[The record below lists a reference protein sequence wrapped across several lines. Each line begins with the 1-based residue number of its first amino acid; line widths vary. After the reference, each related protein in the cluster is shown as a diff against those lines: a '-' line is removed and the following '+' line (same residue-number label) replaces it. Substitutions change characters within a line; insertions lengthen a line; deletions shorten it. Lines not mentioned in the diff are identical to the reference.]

1 MANFND
7 TFTPNPAAD
16 SGGNPGAYNPNPANV
31 LPSQIIAAGSLLPRA
46 ETNASTTA
54 LGAADGKPFPA
65 AARFYNPSGN
75 IGGGHYRGPVAVPDN
90 TLIGTDSGKTPP
102 YAGFN
107 QAMIETAPA
116 FELMMQASV
125 AQNPRWWH
133 DRIPRRAYQ
142 LFNGIAHE
150 QVMFRGAKLKYA
162 GLDEWEDIDPYP
174 SSTNNPCGALDF
186 TTPTYSW
193 EAISYRGKRAAWG
206 SDPIC
211 AEQFKYFAQ
220 AQQQLAWIIAAGAEY
235 GIQMQEVW
243 NRDMF
248 IYQSVLR
255 KRAFVMSSEYTGKST
270 DARFVYDP
278 FIKFEE
284 LAAADTTKTGTANL
298 KNATVKA
305 ALGATGGAFALM
317 DASLECEPL
326 NFDMLDKV
334 RESLKIR
341 CPNAAVSR
349 SGGSPIFSLNV
360 SKGDVDKYVRGNEE
374 ERRLWI
380 EAKPEALISHYDFT
394 APVFRQWMITEDGNQ
409 LRFKR
414 VMKIAACTADQA
426 KAFGLS
432 SADVTWATGK
442 DLWVLKAVDPFTEA
456 SADDRPGMNGTKVLV
471 DNPEYIDAELAVAT
485 VFMNNVFTNEF
496 APSITSLGSGTSFG
510 PAVGLNGVWRWINI
524 QDRVTNPE
532 GNVGNF
538 YGKFE
543 IFAKPDPN
551 VFNVICFMYRRC
563 STAFPSKCPVQNVKI
578 NTTTKAT
585 TSKLVGAVNIAANST
600 AVIRLADWM
609 DLKPGDTLKIGASG
623 SEKSVT
629 VIAVPTMHTVEVFA
643 STATGDLAD
652 KSAVALG

>member
-1 MANFND
+1 MAFND
-7 TFTPNPAAD
+7 TFTPNPAAA
-16 SGGNPGAYNPNPANV
+16 GNGNPGEYS
-31 LPSQIIAAGSLLPRA
+31 PSAAAVSPSKIISAGTRMDNTTSIAASTAAPLP
-46 ETNASTTA
+46 
-54 LGAADGKPFPA
+54 P
-65 AARFYNPSGN
+65 AARFYNPTGN
-75 IGGGHYRGPVAVPDN
+75 IGGGHYRGPVAIPDN
-90 TLIGTDSGKTPP
+90 TLIGTGTSGATPA

-142 LFNGIAHE
+142 LFNGTAHE

-174 SSTNNPCGALDF
+174 SATNNPCGALDY

-211 AEQFKYFAQ
+211 ADQFKYFAK

-255 KRAFVMSSEYTGKST
+255 KRAFVMSSEYTGKSS
-270 DARFVYDP
+270 DGRFVYDP
-278 FIKFEE
+278 FIKFDG
-284 LAAADTTKTGTANL
+284 ASGGSAGHADLT
-298 KNATVKA
+298 NATVKL
-305 ALGATGGAFALM
+305 ALGDKGCAFALM
-317 DASLECEPL
+317 DASVECEPL

-349 SGGSPIFSLNV
+349 HGGSPIFSLNV
-360 SKGDVDKYVRGNEE
+360 SRGDVDKYVRGNEE

-414 VMKIAACTADQA
+414 VLKVANCTAVVA

-432 SADVTWATGK
+432 ADDQTWATGK
-442 DLWVLKAVDPFTEA
+442 DLWVLKAVDPFVEA
-456 SADDRPGMNGTKVLV
+456 DPDDRPGMNGTKVLIE
-471 DNPEYIDAELAVAT
+471 NSEYIDAELAVAT

-496 APSITSLGSGTSFG
+496 APAVTSLGSGTSFG
-510 PAVGLNGVWRWINI
+510 PVSGLNGVWRWINI
-524 QDRVTNPE
+524 QDRVSNPE

-551 VFNVICFMYRRC
+551 VFNVLCFMYRRC
-563 STAFPSKCPVQNVKI
+563 TTAFPSKCPVQNVKI
-578 NTTTKAT
+578 NTTEKAESTKLTA
-585 TSKLVGAVNIAANST
+585 AVNLAKDAT
-600 AVIRLADWM
+600 AVIRLDDWI
-609 DLKPGDTLKIGASG
+609 DAKPGDTLKLGT
-623 SEKSVT
+623 EKTVT
-629 VIAVPTMHTVEVFA
+629 VIAVPTMHTVEVYA
-643 STATGDLAD
+643 AAATGALAAGT
-652 KSAVALG
+652 AVAFA

>member
-1 MANFND
+1 MAFND
-7 TFTPNPAAD
+7 TFTPNPATA
-16 SGGNPGAYNPNPANV
+16 GNGNPGEYNPNPANV
-31 LPSQIIAAGSLLPRA
+31 LPSQIISAGTRMDG
-46 ETNASTTA
+46 TTTIT
-54 LGAADGKPFPA
+54 AADGKPLPP
-65 AARFYNPSGN
+65 AARFYTPSGN

-90 TLIGTDSGKTPP
+90 TLIGTATGNTTPN

-278 FIKFEE
+278 FIKFAK
-284 LAAADTTKTGTANL
+284 LDDAGTATKTGTANL
-298 KNATVKA
+298 ANTTVKS
-305 ALGATGGAFALM
+305 ALGDKGGAFALM

-414 VMKIAACTADQA
+414 VMKIAGCTEPQA

-432 SADVTWATGK
+432 TTDVAWAKGK

-578 NTTTKAT
+578 NTTPKAT
-585 TSKLVGAVNIAANST
+585 TSKVVGTVNLDAGAT
-600 AVIRLADWM
+600 AVIRLEDWM
-609 DLKPGDTLKIGASG
+609 DLKPGDTLKLGPSSG
-623 SEKSVT
+623 QKTVT
-629 VIAVPTMHTVEVFA
+629 VIAVPTMHTVEIYA
-643 STATGDLAD
+643 DAATGSLENP
-652 KSAVALG
+652 AVELG

>member
-1 MANFND
+1 MAFND
-7 TFTPNPAAD
+7 TFIPNPATA
-16 SGGNPGAYNPNPANV
+16 GAGNPGEYNPNPANV
-31 LPSQIIAAGSLLPRA
+31 LPSQIISAGKRMDGTA
-46 ETNASTTA
+46 EITP
-54 LGAADGKPFPA
+54 ADGKPVMP

-90 TLIGTDSGKTPP
+90 TLIGTGSGGKTPA

-174 SSTNNPCGALDF
+174 SATNNPCGALDF

-278 FIKFEE
+278 FIKF
-284 LAAADTTKTGTANL
+284 DGTATYKAGHANL
-298 KNATVKA
+298 ADATVKA
-305 ALGATGGAFALM
+305 ALGDKGGAFALM

-414 VMKIAACTADQA
+414 VMKIATCTKAQA
-426 KAFGLS
+426 EAFGLS
-432 SADVTWATGK
+432 STDVTWATGK
-442 DLWVLKAVDPFTEA
+442 ALWVLKAVDPFVEA
-456 SADDRPGMNGTKVLV
+456 SEDDRPGMNGTKVLV

-578 NTTTKAT
+578 NTTPKAT
-585 TSKLVGAVNIAANST
+585 ESKLVGAADIAANAT

-609 DLKPGDTLKIGASG
+609 DLKPGDVLKFGAGDSA
-623 SEKSVT
+623 KTVT
-629 VIAVPTMHTVEVFA
+629 VIAVPTMHTAEVFA
-643 STATGDLAD
+643 SAATGALAD
-652 KSAVALG
+652 GSAVALG

>member
-1 MANFND
+1 MAFND
-7 TFTPNPAAD
+7 TFTPNPATA
-16 SGGNPGAYNPNPANV
+16 GAGNPGEYNPNPANV
-31 LPSQIIAAGSLLPRA
+31 LPSQIISAGTRMDG
-46 ETNASTTA
+46 TTTIA
-54 LGAADGKPFPA
+54 AADGKPLPP

-174 SSTNNPCGALDF
+174 SATNNPCGALDF

-278 FIKFEE
+278 FIKF
-284 LAAADTTKTGTANL
+284 DGTSTYKAGHANL
-298 KNATVKA
+298 SDAVVKA
-305 ALGATGGAFALM
+305 ALGNKGGAFALM

-414 VMKIAACTADQA
+414 VMKIAGCTDSQA

-432 SADVTWATGK
+432 AADVAWATGK

-563 STAFPSKCPVQNVKI
+563 STAFPSKCPVQNAHI
-578 NTTTKAT
+578 NTTPKVTA
-585 TSKLVGAVNIAANST
+585 SKLVGAANIAENAT

-609 DLKPGDTLKIGASG
+609 DLKPGDTLKIGATESA
-623 SEKSVT
+623 KSVT
-629 VIAVPTMHTVEVFA
+629 VIAVPTMHTAEVFA
-643 STATGDLAD
+643 STATGALAD
-652 KSAVALG
+652 GSAVALG

>member
-7 TFTPNPAAD
+7 TFTPNPTAD

-31 LPSQIIAAGSLLPRA
+31 LPSQIISAGTRMDG
-46 ETNASTTA
+46 TA
-54 LGAADGKPFPA
+54 TITAADGKPLPP

-90 TLIGTDSGKTPP
+90 TLIGTATGNTTPN

-174 SSTNNPCGALDF
+174 SATNNPCGALDF

-278 FIKFEE
+278 FIKFAK
-284 LAAADTTKTGTANL
+284 LDDAGTTTKTGTANL
-298 KNATVKA
+298 GNTTVKS
-305 ALGATGGAFALM
+305 ALGNKGGAFALM

-414 VMKIAACTADQA
+414 VMKITKCTEATA

-432 SADVTWATGK
+432 TADVAWAKDK

-578 NTTTKAT
+578 NTTPKAA
-585 TSKLVGAVNIAANST
+585 TSKVVGTVNLAAGAT
-600 AVIRLADWM
+600 AVIRLEDWM
-609 DLKPGDTLKIGASG
+609 DLKPGDTLKLGPSSG
-623 SEKSVT
+623 QKTVT
-629 VIAVPTMHTVEVFA
+629 VIAVPTMHTVEIYA
-643 STATGDLAD
+643 DEATGSLENP
-652 KSAVALG
+652 AVALG

>member
-1 MANFND
+1 MAFND
-7 TFTPNPAAD
+7 TFTPNPATA
-16 SGGNPGAYNPNPANV
+16 GAGNPGEYSPNPANV
-31 LPSQIIAAGSLLPRA
+31 LPSQIISAGTRMDG
-46 ETNASTTA
+46 TTTIA
-54 LGAADGKPFPA
+54 AADGKPLPP

-174 SSTNNPCGALDF
+174 SATNNPCGALDF

-193 EAISYRGKRAAWG
+193 EAVSYRGKRAAWG

-211 AEQFKYFAQ
+211 AEQFKYYAQ
-220 AQQQLAWIIAAGAEY
+220 VQQQLAWIIAAGAEY

-278 FIKFEE
+278 FIKFDGNSTYK
-284 LAAADTTKTGTANL
+284 AGHANMSDTV
-298 KNATVKA
+298 VKA
-305 ALGATGGAFALM
+305 ALGDKGGAFALM

-414 VMKIAACTADQA
+414 VMKIASCTEAQA

-432 SADVTWATGK
+432 TADVAWAKGK

-563 STAFPSKCPVQNVKI
+563 STAFPSKCPVQNVSI
-578 NTTTKAT
+578 NTTPKAT
-585 TSKLVGAVNIAANST
+585 ASKLVGAANIAVNTT

-609 DLKPGDTLKIGASG
+609 DLKPGDTLKIGASDAA
-623 SEKSVT
+623 KSVT
-629 VIAVPTMHTVEVFA
+629 VIAVPTMHTAEVFA
-643 STATGDLAD
+643 STPTGALAAG
-652 KSAVALG
+652 SAVALG

>member
-1 MANFND
+1 MAFND
-7 TFTPNPAAD
+7 TFTPNPATA
-16 SGGNPGAYNPNPANV
+16 GAGNPGEYSPNPANV
-31 LPSQIIAAGSLLPRA
+31 LPSQIISAGTRMDG
-46 ETNASTTA
+46 TTTIA
-54 LGAADGKPFPA
+54 AADGKPLPP

-174 SSTNNPCGALDF
+174 SATNNPCGALDF

-278 FIKFEE
+278 FIKFDGNSTYK
-284 LAAADTTKTGTANL
+284 AGHANL
-298 KNATVKA
+298 SDTVVKA
-305 ALGATGGAFALM
+305 ALGDKGGAFALM

-414 VMKIAACTADQA
+414 VMKIASCTEAQA

-432 SADVTWATGK
+432 TADVAWAKGK

-563 STAFPSKCPVQNVKI
+563 STAFPSKCPVQNARI
-578 NTTTKAT
+578 NTTPKVTA
-585 TSKLVGAVNIAANST
+585 SKLVGAANIAANAT

-609 DLKPGDTLKIGASG
+609 DLKPGDTLKIGATESA
-623 SEKSVT
+623 KSVT
-629 VIAVPTMHTVEVFA
+629 VIAVPTMHTAEVFA
-643 STATGDLAD
+643 STATGALAD
-652 KSAVALG
+652 GSAVALG